1 MYRIL
6 DCLSG
11 EEILEDNYTRA
22 TEIAQAK
29 GGREN
34 GYIVEEV
41 KMPVSKSV
49 ESVHNVPR
57 RNELF

>member
-11 EEILEDNYTRA
+11 DEILEESDTRA
-22 TEIAQAK
+22 TEIARAK

-41 KMPVSKSV
+41 KIPVSKPV
-49 ESVHNVPR
+49 EIVHNVPR
-57 RNELF
+57 RGELF

>member
-11 EEILEDNYTRA
+11 DEILEESYTRA

-41 KMPVSKSV
+41 KIPVSKPV
-49 ESVHNVPR
+49 EIVHNVPR
-57 RNELF
+57 RGELF